1 MEREFIAWST
11 TEINRADARLKEVVM
26 TKSR

>member
-1 MEREFIAWST
+1 MERECIAWSIP
-11 TEINRADARLKEVVM
+11 EINGEDARLKEVVR

>member
-1 MEREFIAWST
+1 MERECIAWST
-11 TEINRADARLKEVVM
+11 PEINRADARLKEVVM